1 MEKENK
7 KRTKLQ
13 NSSLHLA
20 AHLLSGELNA
30 KGLDMRVVLKP
41 DYKIRWDKDSIKENI
56 IKPVAKSM
64 YGVEST
70 TKLTTSQ
77 ISRVWEEIMQM
88 LVDKFPTMDWVDFP
102 SQEQTQSYLDSY
114 ETKKS
119 L

>member
-1 MEKENK
+1 M
-7 KRTKLQ
+7 KRTNLQ
-13 NSSLHLA
+13 NKSLHLA
-20 AHLLSGELNA
+20 AHLLSGELNSN
-30 KGLDMRVVLKP
+30 GLDMRVVLKP

-70 TKLTTSQ
+70 TKLTTAQ

-114 ETKKS
+114 DKPSKKVH
-119 L
+119 

>member
-1 MEKENK
+1 MTEKK
-7 KRTKLQ
+7 KRTLKQ
-13 NSSLHLA
+13 NDSLHLGC
-20 AHLLSGELNA
+20 HLLAGELNSR
-30 KGLDMRVVLKP
+30 GLDQRVVLKP
-41 DYKIRWDKDSIKENI
+41 TFKILWDKDSIKENI

-70 TKLTTSQ
+70 TKLTTAQ
-77 ISRVWEEIMQM
+77 ISRVWEEIMEM